1 LIETVPPH
9 VCLLPRLVRH
19 TRQSGE
25 KTGVLMY
32 SAFPNSMPRDY
43 RIDFFRGLALISIFV
58 NHIPGNFFSN
68 FTHRNV
74 GLSDAAEI
82 FVLLAGVSAA
92 LAFFPRFASG
102 QGLEATGMVGKR
114 IGTLYVA
121 HLAAM
126 LAGFAIYAGASIY
139 LDAPELMLP
148 DQRHWIVQEPVKALA
163 GMGMLSYQTGNFN
176 ILPMY
181 MVMMAMLPLIML
193 LARVRLGL
201 ALGVS
206 LAFWLVVN
214 LYRLTMPNYPGEGGW
229 FFNPLAWQLLF
240 TIGFVGGVMLRRG
253 ERLPFS
259 RLLYSFALLYLL
271 AASVLVV
278 GGHWDKFPE
287 LPEWF
292 WLSGF
297 NKTWVG
303 VFRLLHVLSLVY
315 VVIFSPIPAYLA
327 RKLDEGNWIVRLGR
341 HTLPV
346 FWLGTLLSVA
356 GHIVRHTVFGLP
368 NDPLLTTSS
377 FFVDIVLV
385 GVGLAALF
393 ALASYLDW
401 VRPKS
406 TRRKTAEG
414 AEATAEPGRL
424 VAAE

>member
-1 LIETVPPH
+1 
-9 VCLLPRLVRH
+9 
-19 TRQSGE
+19 
-25 KTGVLMY
+25 MY
-32 SAFPNSMPRDY
+32 SAFPNAMPRDY

-68 FTHRNV
+68 FTHRNF

-92 LAFFPRFASG
+92 LAYFPRFASG
-102 QGLEATGMVGKR
+102 QMLNATGLVGKR

-126 LAGFAIYAGASIY
+126 AAGFAIYAGASLY
-139 LDAPELMLP
+139 LDAPGLMLP
-148 DQRHWIVQEPVKALA
+148 DERHWIVEQPVKALA
-163 GMGMLSYQTGNFN
+163 GIGMLTYQTGNFN

-181 MVMMAMLPLIML
+181 MVMMAMLPLVML

-201 ALGVS
+201 ALAVS
-206 LAFWLVVN
+206 FGFWVVVN
-214 LYRLTMPNYPGEGGW
+214 IYRLSIPNYPGEGGW
-229 FFNPLAWQLLF
+229 FFNPLAWQFLF

-253 ERLPFS
+253 EKLPFS
-259 RLLYSFALLYLL
+259 RGLYGFALFYLV
-271 AASVLVV
+271 AASVLVL
-278 GGHWDKFPE
+278 GAHWDKFPV

-303 VFRLLHVLSLVY
+303 VFRLLHVLSLAY
-315 VVIFSPIPAYLA
+315 VVIFSPLPAALS
-327 RKLDEGNWIVRLGR
+327 RWLDEGNWIVRLGR

-356 GHIVRHTVFGLP
+356 GHIVRETVFGLP
-368 NDPLLTTSS
+368 NDPLLTGRS
-377 FFVDIVLV
+377 FLVDVVLI
-385 GVGLAALF
+385 GAGLAALF
-393 ALASYLDW
+393 ALAAYLDW
-401 VRPKS
+401 MRPAAK
-406 TRRKTAEG
+406 RRPAAPEAAG
-414 AEATAEPGRL
+414 AAIAPSRL